1 MFEVIGHTKEARE
14 QMRKYYVGV
23 LQKND
28 HVGTPPQTS
37 RRGGTSICSDL
48 PKRVLQIVY
57 IYVFTFCL
65 HKKGMAERKSQET
78 DVQLVFRRQTRDLKD
93 VQDVLKSVMESSG
106 Q

>member
-1 MFEVIGHTKEARE
+1 MTTWARLH
-14 QMRKYYVGV
+14 RLVGV
-23 LQKND
+23 AERQFA
-28 HVGTPPQTS
+28 V
-37 RRGGTSICSDL
+37 ICSDL

-65 HKKGMAERKSQET
+65 HEKGMAERKSQET